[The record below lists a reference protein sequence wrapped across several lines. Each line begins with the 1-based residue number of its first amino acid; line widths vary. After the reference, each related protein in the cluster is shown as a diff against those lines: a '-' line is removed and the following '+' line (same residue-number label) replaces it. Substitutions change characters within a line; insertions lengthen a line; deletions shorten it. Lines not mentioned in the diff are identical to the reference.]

1 MSSSTMIEI
10 ENGEITLNR
19 SIAAELLRCRID
31 RKIADLPFA
40 GMSEM
45 AKNAAVEGGL
55 SAIDTIIALAA
66 HYYRAESEKAD
77 LLHSEK
83 VKTGLARN
91 IEAGKLQD
99 AGERSRPG
107 PYISFS
113 LATPRSH
120 ENAGETE

>member
-19 SIAAELLRCRID
+19 SISAELLRCRID
-31 RKIADLPFA
+31 RKIADSPFA

-66 HYYRAESEKAD
+66 HYYRADNEKAV
-77 LLHSEK
+77 EPFPGRG
-83 VKTGLARN
+83 KTGPTRG
-91 IEAGKLQD
+91 IETRKLKD

-107 PYISFS
+107 PDISFS
-113 LATPRSH
+113 LATPRSN
-120 ENAGETE
+120 ENAGEIE